1 MNTDSIPQN
10 KTRSPRRKDGP
21 PIIKSGRVNRTRSG
35 ETFDRSVPMTIVEA
49 KRFAEALKVLPGFR
63 DVAALSTKHKA
74 ADDRTYFVRWHRD
87 DTAPL
92 PTKASDMQNIRLER
106 AAHQAREMEWFLAH
120 DEDTESTTRYCLHYY
135 PDSDA
140 FGLYLVD
147 LHGCNC
153 PDHQYRL
160 TGSGLSC
167 KHMNALR
174 MHLKIPVEK
183 PRGQYADLPIEERR
197 ALLKRDLALD
207 FA

>member
-1 MNTDSIPQN
+1 MNSIPQN

-21 PIIKSGRVNRTRSG
+21 ALIKSGRTNRTRSG
-35 ETFDRSVPMTIVEA
+35 ETFDRSVPMTRDGSR
-49 KRFAEALKVLPGFR
+49 RFATALAALPGFR
-63 DVAALSTKHKA
+63 DVAALSTKHTA
-74 ADDRTYFVRWHRD
+74 ADGKTYFVRWHRD
-87 DTAPL
+87 EAQLL
-92 PTKASDMQNIRLER
+92 PAKSNAMQNIRIER
-106 AAHQAREMEWFLAH
+106 AAHQAHEMEWFLAH
-120 DEDTESTTRYCLHYY
+120 DEDSDSQTRYCLHYY

-160 TGSGLSC
+160 EGSGLSC

-183 PRGQYADLPIEERR
+183 PRGQYADLPVEERR
-197 ALLKRDLALD
+197 RRLKLDMALD